1 MKPPSIPLRYTLMTY
16 RLDQF
21 WLPAAFW
28 ALFLF
33 MAWLMRNQANVDNV
47 VDAFLCGALPLMSGV
62 LSAYTILD
70 DPALELQFSS
80 PRSAW
85 STIFQRLGLI
95 FSVVVV
101 VALSYQA
108 LVAAIGIDPF
118 APVTITERQLHW
130 LIPCL
135 ALSAL
140 GCMAALA
147 LAQSTF
153 GAMLVGLV
161 WIFQMIAQG
170 WFVYNPTAR
179 LFFLFIGAFA
189 PDHPQR
195 AWTYLTVSTLV
206 IPLLV
211 IAWVLLKKQ
220 ERYI

>member
-1 MKPPSIPLRYTLMTY
+1 MKTHSIPLRYTLMTY

-28 ALFLF
+28 VLFLF
-33 MAWLMRNQANVDNV
+33 MAWVMRNQTNVDNV

-62 LSAYTILD
+62 LSAYALLD

-85 STIFQRLGLI
+85 STILQRLGLI
-95 FSVVVV
+95 FAV
-101 VALSYQA
+101 VAAAALSFQA
-108 LVAAIGIDPF
+108 LVAALGIDPF
-118 APVTITERQLHW
+118 APVTMAERQVTW
-130 LIPCL
+130 LVPCL

-140 GCMAALA
+140 GCLAALA
-147 LAQSTF
+147 LAQCTF

-170 WFVYNPTAR
+170 WFVSNATAR

-189 PDHPQR
+189 PEHPAR

-206 IPLLV
+206 IPILV